1 MAERRRSNS
10 NANGASRRG
19 MSAREAV
26 ETVRGDFPQLLGR
39 PVESVLAVE
48 RAEDDSWIVMVQV
61 VELERIPRST
71 DMLGAYAVQ
80 LDKGGE
86 LAGYRRQR
94 RYNRGQA
101 DED

>member
-10 NANGASRRG
+10 NGNGASGRG

-26 ETVRGDFPQLLGR
+26 ETVRGDFPHLLGR

-48 RAEDDSWIVMVQV
+48 RVDEDGWIVMVQV

-86 LAGYRRQR
+86 LVGYRRQR